1 MGTCPFCRAQTIA
14 GDSICYSCGRVIT
27 GTGGMDSRAKGE
39 YMRGST
45 RMATKGVA
53 PRFSSAKP
61 KRMRKKKQSRI
72 YQLAMLGLIAF
83 VFLSPDAR
91 EFVLSKWA
99 EAQDYAKAG
108 LAPHQVYPLEADY
121 TMVRSIE
128 LWNNGSQEGRLLEA
142 IPVPV
147 NVSSNENGPVS
158 FAYEDGTSIE
168 KQQIQTIKSI
178 KLRIDGE
185 TIDIPHGAV
194 PQKSR
199 ENAYITLL
207 GNEVWW
213 PAKGTGD
220 DLCKHGPCVRVHY
233 TVPPS
238 QYARFDFQVS
248 LSSTT
253 HTWWHSTRMDGKIE
267 GKAEGISVDRSGTFQ
282 DVDNRGAGTR
292 GTLFASTLNWYD
304 RNPNGAANWAIDGR
318 IASAPTI
325 AQTAAAIEASLPS
338 NLKNNAY
345 AFARA
350 TFDWLNDNVP
360 YDINA
365 PTMARSGEQC
375 LDDGIGDC
383 DEQSNA
389 FMSIMRIK
397 GLPAWYV
404 FGALSDSNFN
414 VWQGHAWAYVM
425 LPLSDEYCE
434 ANNIILH
441 TCYVEGV
448 VDVVNHKWLTH
459 TPTAYIDWI
468 EQAPSTNVDGYYSGG
483 SMSSNLA
490 RLRSFA
496 TQGNAEITGGT
507 WNNKWLEESFI

>member
-1 MGTCPFCRAQTIA
+1 
-14 GDSICYSCGRVIT
+14 
-27 GTGGMDSRAKGE
+27 MDSRAKGE

-128 LWNNGSQEGRLLEA
+128 LWNNGSQEGHLLEA

-185 TIDIPHGAV
+185 TIDIPNGAV

-304 RNPNGAANWAIDGR
+304 RNPNGAAHWAIDGR

-360 YDINA
+360 YDYNA
-365 PTMARSGEQC
+365 PNTARSGEQC
-375 LDDGIGDC
+375 LTDGLGDC

-389 FMSIMRIK
+389 FKIGR
-397 GLPAWYV
+397 AHV
-404 FGALSDSNFN
+404 
-414 VWQGHAWAYVM
+414 
-425 LPLSDEYCE
+425 
-434 ANNIILH
+434 
-441 TCYVEGV
+441 
-448 VDVVNHKWLTH
+448 
-459 TPTAYIDWI
+459 
-468 EQAPSTNVDGYYSGG
+468 
-483 SMSSNLA
+483 
-490 RLRSFA
+490 
-496 TQGNAEITGGT
+496 
-507 WNNKWLEESFI
+507 